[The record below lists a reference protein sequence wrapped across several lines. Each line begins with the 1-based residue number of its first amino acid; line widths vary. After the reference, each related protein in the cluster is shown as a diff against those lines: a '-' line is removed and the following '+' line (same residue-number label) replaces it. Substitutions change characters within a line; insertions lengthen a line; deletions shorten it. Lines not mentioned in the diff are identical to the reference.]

1 MDTLTNTKNQNQ
13 PQDKRDTAPMT
24 YSDPIDPKV
33 NLRTPEGVREFLEWL
48 YDPEV
53 DKAFEQL
60 DKENEQD
67 EN

>member
-1 MDTLTNTKNQNQ
+1 
-13 PQDKRDTAPMT
+13 MT
-24 YSDPIDPKV
+24 YSDPIDPKIT
-33 NLRTPEGVREFLEWL
+33 LRTPEGIREFLEWL